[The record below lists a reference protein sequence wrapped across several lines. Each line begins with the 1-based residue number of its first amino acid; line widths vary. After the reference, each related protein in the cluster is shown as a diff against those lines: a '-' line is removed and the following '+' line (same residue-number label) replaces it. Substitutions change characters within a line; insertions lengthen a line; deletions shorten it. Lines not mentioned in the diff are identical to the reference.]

1 MSFEISSIAIA
12 VSLLSLGLALTSIW
26 LIADFTKRVLAEA
39 KRVIDASTLAIWTS
53 LSSHEKN
60 LKVLAKNQET
70 LAGELAKIRDQI
82 KELETRQRDLLG
94 WVEAHRQEIDLVNA
108 RFVSL
113 ARLVSRS
120 ATPVPPT
127 SPAPDEDL
135 AAATNESATLDKLRR
150 SLVPNKN

>member
-39 KRVIDASTLAIWTS
+39 KRVIDASTMAIWTS

-70 LAGELAKIRDQI
+70 LAGELAKLRDQI
-82 KELETRQRDLLG
+82 KEIETRQRDLLG
-94 WVEAHRQEIDLVNA
+94 RAEAHRQEIDIVNA
-108 RFVSL
+108 RFLSL
-113 ARLVSRS
+113 ARLVAPSSASR
-120 ATPVPPT
+120 PPMSGT
-127 SPAPDEDL
+127 QDEDFD
-135 AAATNESATLDKLRR
+135 AATNGSATLDKLRQ
-150 SLVPNKN
+150 SLVSNKI

>member
-70 LAGELAKIRDQI
+70 LAGELTKIRDQF
-82 KELETRQRDLLG
+82 KELEMRQRDLLG
-94 WVEAHRQEIDLVNA
+94 RVEAHRQEIDLVNA
-108 RFVSL
+108 RFISL
-113 ARLVSRS
+113 ARLVTPSVAS
-120 ATPVPPT
+120 A
-127 SPAPDEDL
+127 SPSLAAPDEDF
-135 AAATNESATLDKLRR
+135 ATATNGSATLDKLRR
-150 SLVPNKN
+150 SLASKN